1 MIQIDQNL
9 RWKSDSDISENFTRL
24 SPLRISR
31 RLQPCGHFLCLQP
44 TFLHFCNETCRRG
57 YAKWKGQW
65 RTNKQL
71 NSFEVYEHFT
81 CLNRFR
87 LSKLRTSSDH
97 ADILSRNEKVEQT
110 IHPIT
115 IDDSTTPFHGRTL
128 AVERQHSVG
137 EQ

>member
-1 MIQIDQNL
+1 MG
-9 RWKSDSDISENFTRL
+9 RDSDISENFTRL

-57 YAKWKGQW
+57 YAKWKGQC

-87 LSKLRTSSDH
+87 LSKLRTSSKSPTTRTFFPKMK
-97 ADILSRNEKVEQT
+97 IENVVEQT
-110 IHPIT
+110 IVDAIPWSH
-115 IDDSTTPFHGRTL
+115 SSGRTS
-128 AVERQHSVG
+128 A
-137 EQ
+137 